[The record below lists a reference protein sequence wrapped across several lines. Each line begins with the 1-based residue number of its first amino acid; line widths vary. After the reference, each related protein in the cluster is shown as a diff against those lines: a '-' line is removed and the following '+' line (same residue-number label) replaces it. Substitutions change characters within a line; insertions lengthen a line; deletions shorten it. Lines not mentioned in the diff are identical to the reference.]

1 MNSFSCGVVCCVLLF
16 GGRTKLF
23 SRLFHFFP
31 FFVRVIKKTVPINN
45 PCPRNLIEF
54 IRFLVLDGL
63 TLIYECLASWHPG
76 SWKTVVIIYDV
87 VLVNGGG
94 YVVDILVEKARI

>member
-1 MNSFSCGVVCCVLLF
+1 MNSYSHTLEVCEFFFVWCCVLLF

-23 SRLFHFFP
+23 SRLFHFSP

-63 TLIYECLASWHPG
+63 TLIYECLASWQ
-76 SWKTVVIIYDV
+76 
-87 VLVNGGG
+87 LENGGDMMW
-94 YVVDILVEKARI
+94 YW